1 MQVPALGMSVRVA
14 FVKHG
19 HRASVGLL
27 ALDSACPRRLGQ
39 AGRQPACSLRSS
51 HLCARRIAFVRSL
64 VSMGP

>member
-19 HRASVGLL
+19 HRALVGFL
-27 ALDSACPRRLGQ
+27 ARDAACRRRLGQ

-51 HLCARRIAFVRSL
+51 HLCARRIVLVRSL